1 MNRLLRNLGFGLMVG
16 GVVMV
21 LIWAIKPLRMVWPWL
36 LQLPLILRIGVVAGT
51 LGLAVLVGSLISERI
66 RDRKSEEYLKDDF

>member
-1 MNRLLRNLGFGLMVG
+1 MNQLLRKLGFGLMIG
-16 GVVMV
+16 GVVLV
-21 LIWAIKPLRMVWPWL
+21 LVWAIKPLRMIWPWL

-66 RDRKSEEYLKDDF
+66 RDRGSEQYLKDDF

>member
-1 MNRLLRNLGFGLMVG
+1 MNQLLRNLGFGLMVG
-16 GVVMV
+16 GIVMV
-21 LIWAIKPLRMVWPWL
+21 LVWAIKPLRMIWPWL

-66 RDRKSEEYLKDDF
+66 RDRESEQYLKDDF

>member
-1 MNRLLRNLGFGLMVG
+1 MNPLLRNLGFGLMVG
-16 GVVMV
+16 GAVMV
-21 LIWAIKPLRMVWPWL
+21 LIWAIEPLRMIWPWL

-66 RDRKSEEYLKDDF
+66 RDREGERYLKDDF